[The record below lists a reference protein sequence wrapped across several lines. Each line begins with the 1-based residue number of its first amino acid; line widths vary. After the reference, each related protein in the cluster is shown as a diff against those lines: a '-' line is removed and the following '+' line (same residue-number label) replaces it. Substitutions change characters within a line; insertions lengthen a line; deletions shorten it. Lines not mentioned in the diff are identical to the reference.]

1 MEIIKT
7 KQELKAMLAEL
18 IMNEYI
24 IVANEDEEYFLNLAR
39 KVGILVHGGAITK
52 EGRVFYIEL

>member
-18 IMNEYI
+18 VMNEYI
-24 IVANEDEEYFLNLAR
+24 IVASEDEEYFLNLAR
-39 KVGILVHGGAITK
+39 KIGILVRVGAITK